1 MFVGSLEQKQKQK
14 QDRWVKKERE
24 SSTQSYFVE
33 RALIFLLKVENINFC
48 RFVTTVMLFFVEVD
62 KNGSWS

>member
-1 MFVGSLEQKQKQK
+1 MFKSTLEKEKE
-14 QDRWVKKERE
+14 KKTINEVRKRRK

-33 RALIFLLKVENINFC
+33 RALIFPPKVENIRFC
-48 RFVTTVMLFFVEVD
+48 RFVTTIMLFFVEVD